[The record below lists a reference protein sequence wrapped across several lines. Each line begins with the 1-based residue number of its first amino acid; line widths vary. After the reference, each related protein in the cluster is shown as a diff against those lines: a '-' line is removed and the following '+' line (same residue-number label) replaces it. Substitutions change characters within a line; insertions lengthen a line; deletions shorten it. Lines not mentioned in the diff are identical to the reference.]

1 MQILHL
7 DSSILTTDSGSR
19 ELTASVVAALRRERP
34 GSSIL
39 YRDLTVEPIAHLD
52 GAIASGFRPI
62 GVKESSASVQTEH
75 ARSEALVAEFLASQ
89 LIVIG
94 APMYNFAVPT
104 QLKAWIDR
112 IVQPGRT
119 FKYAETGPVGLAGDK
134 QVIVAS
140 TRGGVYTG
148 GPLAGLDFQE
158 PYLKAVFGFMGVTKL
173 QFVRAE
179 RMSKGPDARSES
191 MAAAHQSISSIVSQ
205 ALISQAL
212 AV

>member
-7 DSSILTTDSGSR
+7 DSSILSNDSGSR
-19 ELTASVVAALRRERP
+19 ELTAAVVEALRRERP

-39 YRDLTVEPIAHLD
+39 YRDLTMEPIAHLD
-52 GAIASGFRPI
+52 GAIAAGFRPL
-62 GVKESSASVQTEH
+62 GVKASDPSVKTEH
-75 ARSEALVAEFLASQ
+75 ALSEALVSEFLSSQ

-94 APMYNFAVPT
+94 APMYNFTVPT

-119 FKYAETGPVGLAGDK
+119 FKYTETGPVGRAGDK

-140 TRGGVYTG
+140 TRGGVYTA
-148 GPLAGLDFQE
+148 GPMAGMDFQE
-158 PYLKAVFGFMGVTKL
+158 PYLKAVFGFMGISKL

-179 RMSKGPDARSES
+179 KMSKGPDARGES

-205 ALISQAL
+205 ALA
-212 AV
+212 A